1 MQSRS
6 TKSLEVEESERLNMV
21 LSRYKLP
28 NDNVLIWLGTGGMWG
43 KTKGVDNVLI
53 LAGGDVLFLETTK
66 MISLHD
72 QAFREDL
79 ANLNPEAIITKY
91 ELPTNTELIQDL
103 KYGLMTGRYPLINQ
117 NPQERMA
124 EYKGMIFE
132 YISRISLT
140 TNREERIRQFEDIK
154 REIESRILE
163 TERG

>member
-79 ANLNPEAIITKY
+79 A
-91 ELPTNTELIQDL
+91 
-103 KYGLMTGRYPLINQ
+103 
-117 NPQERMA
+117 QERMA